1 MGSYRVETDT
11 TCVSEIKIR
20 LKGDIVKET
29 IFEGGCQPMYQ
40 AINKLIEGRNI
51 NEVIDLLKDIDTKCA
66 NKETCISKLL
76 NLLINS
82 KDQEMDKQKEKDDY
96 RVSTEGLFKN
106 LSTLISKPNIDF
118 DRKYILIKINSDV
131 YDTVLESIS
140 NLPIYIGKLK
150 KEDNTEIQKL
160 ENLINKDI
168 DSKDEAIMEK
178 VGKLKDTKTKTEEH
192 IALLNKITKQL
203 DTIATEIND
212 EFEGDYIFNTIWK
225 E

>member
-140 NLPIYIGKLK
+140 NLPIYIEKLK

-168 DSKDEAIMEK
+168 DSKDEATMEK
-178 VGKLKDTKTKTEEH
+178 VEKLKDTKTKTEEH